1 MDMNDVLHS
10 LYFTIE
16 WGSEQLEDDKTFDT
30 EFTPRASQT
39 VQTLIGVRPL
49 DEKTLEVYVD
59 FWHFDKAEI
68 ADWASLWSSVPWEV
82 TTAMEQSVIDG
93 KVSFSR
99 SGAVSK
105 SVNWLSLIVPNDAAT
120 IKQYL
125 TEFKDSSYV
134 PPALDYFNL
143 QNNYFESYSPE
154 SRTITIRAFN
164 DESYPF
170 EAGHWQE
177 FENVKF
183 PKILQVDIPD
193 VIKQGSILNVPII
206 TEDVSKIDYFFTN
219 NQGESVA
226 ADTQLL
232 DAKSTTLTLSE
243 NQTSKFGI
251 GANDLKIFAVSE
263 EVLRPDIYS
272 VSFLVVS
279 DSTELPEITLSDIQ
293 TDETDSD
300 LTSIGMIILGIIIVG
315 VILYLRH
322 SRKKS
327 QIIRN

>member
-1 MDMNDVLHS
+1 M
-10 LYFTIE
+10 
-16 WGSEQLEDDKTFDT
+16 
-30 EFTPRASQT
+30 
-39 VQTLIGVRPL
+39 
-49 DEKTLEVYVD
+49 
-59 FWHFDKAEI
+59 
-68 ADWASLWSSVPWEV
+68 
-82 TTAMEQSVIDG
+82 
-93 KVSFSR
+93 
-99 SGAVSK
+99 
-105 SVNWLSLIVPNDAAT
+105 
-120 IKQYL
+120 
-125 TEFKDSSYV
+125 
-134 PPALDYFNL
+134 
-143 QNNYFESYSPE
+143 
-154 SRTITIRAFN
+154 
-164 DESYPF
+164 
-170 EAGHWQE
+170 
-177 FENVKF
+177 
-183 PKILQVDIPD
+183 
-193 VIKQGSILNVPII
+193 IKQGSILNVPII

-243 NQTSKFGI
+243 NQTSQFGI